1 MTTAIAKKEPRS
13 VRAWDPFPSLRDEV
27 ETLWSY
33 VTGERGTGLLTAA
46 TMPPMDVKETPEAVE
61 VRFDLPGFKAEDVN
75 VQLNNNVLT
84 ITGQRVE
91 EKKKETATYHRMER
105 RVGEFSRSVTLP
117 APVDDEKV
125 DAQCRDGV
133 LTVVMQ
139 KTPDA
144 KSHQIK
150 VQG

>member
-1 MTTAIAKKEPRS
+1 
-13 VRAWDPFPSLRDEV
+13 
-27 ETLWSY
+27 
-33 VTGERGTGLLTAA
+33 
-46 TMPPMDVKETPEAVE
+46 
-61 VRFDLPGFKAEDVN
+61 
-75 VQLNNNVLT
+75 
-84 ITGQRVE
+84 
-91 EKKKETATYHRMER
+91 MER

-117 APVDDEKV
+117 AQVDDEKV

-150 VQG
+150 VKG